1 MSQFRKIPNKQVNN
15 PAQIAI
21 LPRHSPIE
29 VLRARLKELKAPIWG
44 TKAQMH
50 DRLMLVEA
58 KKAAEDR
65 TRAELEAK
73 HVKLAEGTTDRM
85 AAVLPAP
92 EMPSPS
98 EVANHNLTHLPRA
111 KWCITC
117 QLGGSN
123 DGPHRLIPFVNKEK
137 ARLQWDFMHM
147 KSHDSQCEWLLDE
160 PPSNEWNVILTAI
173 DEDSGC
179 KLAVV
184 LPDKTVENTYGCECV
199 VDFIRRLGHRD
210 CTVLRDGEPALVAL
224 INNAVTECGKIG
236 IVAEPRDAPRYS
248 HAGLGAVGRAHQ
260 TIKNKLEVWE
270 QMSKTDI
277 AFGSQRI
284 GPPSRG

>member
-1 MSQFRKIPNKQVNN
+1 MDKAGFRTMRDGADSYMEHRASGEHWQVKLVGKTYCLRVRVRVGQTVGGVDDMEDVPHLEAASSSAFRHPPPP
-15 PAQIAI
+15 PALKEASVAVQEDPQQAGQEPPSQIAI
-21 LPRHSPIE
+21 SPRHSPIE

-123 DGPHRLIPFVNKEK
+123 DDPHRLTPFVNKEK

-179 KLAVV
+179 RLAVV
-184 LPDKTVENTYGCECV
+184 LSRKTVEDTYGCE
-199 VDFIRRLGHRD
+199 
-210 CTVLRDGEPALVAL
+210 
-224 INNAVTECGKIG
+224 
-236 IVAEPRDAPRYS
+236 
-248 HAGLGAVGRAHQ
+248 
-260 TIKNKLEVWE
+260 
-270 QMSKTDI
+270 
-277 AFGSQRI
+277 
-284 GPPSRG
+284 